1 MTRYLVDTNVPSELT
16 KPSPDS
22 GVVAFLVQAG
32 KENVF
37 ASVVSVG
44 EICKG
49 IAGLPESA
57 RRQELRN
64 WLEQVMRPWF
74 AGRLL
79 PVTEEVAERWG
90 TITGEQRL
98 RGRQISMADGLIAA
112 TAIEHGLTLATRNVK
127 DFENLGITVFNPWTD

>member
-1 MTRYLVDTNVPSELT
+1 VTRYLVDTNVPSELT
-16 KPSPDS
+16 KPAPDS
-22 GVVAFLVQAG
+22 GVVEFLVQAG
-32 KENVF
+32 KANVF

-49 IAGLPESA
+49 IAGLPEST
-57 RRQELRN
+57 RRQDLRN
-64 WLEQVMRPWF
+64 WLEKVMRPWF

-112 TAIEHGLTLATRNVK
+112 TAMEHGLTLATRNVK
-127 DFENLGITVFNPWTD
+127 DFENLGIAVFNPWTD